1 MIKIL
6 YHFRKK
12 SMAIYAEAKAPL
24 HKMPLKFSVTEKEN
38 LSIILFTHWLW
49 KISINLVYWFLE
61 IITDTVFQE
70 SLQS

>member
-24 HKMPLKFSVTEKEN
+24 HKMPLKFSVTDYSWPGIS
-38 LSIILFTHWLW
+38 LWVSYSPFPGSYWDFRLLLGIL
-49 KISINLVYWFLE
+49 VE
-61 IITDTVFQE
+61 V
-70 SLQS
+70 